1 MSPRFWPT
9 TYKDVPVNTF
19 SRILIAGPNLRN
31 DSPYIPNQPLSY
43 MSTVSLRYLE
53 DRLSREAP
61 ALCWTCEPVS
71 TAQTVAGTSLPE
83 EIQVRASKEGVPV
96 KGSPF
101 YLSGE
106 CLLRWGLD
114 ASANLICNELSP
126 LHAARRRA
134 GMDWDRL
141 AEI

>member
-1 MSPRFWPT
+1 
-9 TYKDVPVNTF
+9 
-19 SRILIAGPNLRN
+19 
-31 DSPYIPNQPLSY
+31 
-43 MSTVSLRYLE
+43 MSTVNLRFLE
-53 DRLSREAP
+53 DRLNREAP
-61 ALCWTCEPVS
+61 AFRWSCEPVAS
-71 TAQTVAGTSLPE
+71 THNVDGTNLPQ

-114 ASANLICNELSP
+114 ASANIICNELGP
-126 LHAARRRA
+126 IQAAQRRT

>member
-1 MSPRFWPT
+1 
-9 TYKDVPVNTF
+9 
-19 SRILIAGPNLRN
+19 
-31 DSPYIPNQPLSY
+31 
-43 MSTVSLRYLE
+43 
-53 DRLSREAP
+53 
-61 ALCWTCEPVS
+61 
-71 TAQTVAGTSLPE
+71 
-83 EIQVRASKEGVPV
+83 VPV

-114 ASANLICNELSP
+114 ASANLIYNELGP
-126 LHAARRRA
+126 VHAARQRT

>member
-1 MSPRFWPT
+1 
-9 TYKDVPVNTF
+9 
-19 SRILIAGPNLRN
+19 
-31 DSPYIPNQPLSY
+31 

-61 ALCWTCEPVS
+61 AFHWKCEPVPS
-71 TAQTVAGTSLPE
+71 TQCVAGTSLPE
-83 EIQVRASKEGVPV
+83 EIQVRATRGGIPV

-114 ASANLICNELSP
+114 TSANLICNELTP
-126 LHAARRRA
+126 VLAARRRT

>member
-1 MSPRFWPT
+1 
-9 TYKDVPVNTF
+9 
-19 SRILIAGPNLRN
+19 
-31 DSPYIPNQPLSY
+31 

-53 DRLSREAP
+53 DRLNREAP
-61 ALCWTCEPVS
+61 AIRWKCEPVTS
-71 TAQTVAGTSLPE
+71 AQCVAGTTLPE
-83 EIQVRASKEGVPV
+83 EIQVRASREGVPV

-114 ASANLICNELSP
+114 TSASIICNELTP
-126 LHAARRRA
+126 IHAARRRA